1 MVAASGSKLWPVV
14 NTLMALAAVDLT
26 VNTAHASEAKPA
38 IRILRDEC
46 LNCHRPGKA
55 KGGLLL
61 HTREKMMAGG
71 DSGEVV
77 IPGRGSDSLLLQ
89 VLHEDGDPH
98 MPPKGQLPVES
109 IATIQRWIDA
119 GAEWDATV
127 FDEPPVRK
135 EIALTPPHSSYQAAL
150 SLALFPG
157 ARYLAVARGNR
168 VSLLDLQSGTPI
180 VVGELVG
187 HTEPVQSLSWSTD
200 GTRLATGG
208 FQRVIVWDFA
218 EKKMIREIGDPLVGD
233 ITGVAWSVDGEAL
246 FVADG
251 VAGGAGFLHRIGLSD
266 GDAPVTWKGHDDTI
280 YSLKVSPDGK
290 YLLSGGADKNVRL
303 WDVATRSLVAGLEGH
318 TNHVLAV
325 CFNKDG
331 SRIASAG
338 ADREIKIWDV
348 ANREQIISLGD
359 KKSTYTSL
367 DWSGG
372 DHLVVATDKGAVS
385 IYTEFKVHEGV
396 QRSVGAKEKKLNA
409 VSEMLNAVCVS
420 PDGTRIFGAGFEGNV
435 HAWDAKAGTSAPVD
449 WKQNL

>member
-1 MVAASGSKLWPVV
+1 
-14 NTLMALAAVDLT
+14 
-26 VNTAHASEAKPA
+26 
-38 IRILRDEC
+38 
-46 LNCHRPGKA
+46 
-55 KGGLLL
+55 
-61 HTREKMMAGG
+61 MMEGG

-77 IPGRGSDSLLLQ
+77 IPGKGSDSLLLQ

-98 MPPKGQLPVES
+98 MPPKGQLSVES
-109 IATIQRWIDA
+109 IATLQRWIDA
-119 GAEWDATV
+119 GAEWDVAV

-135 EIALTPPHSSYQAAL
+135 EIALKPPHPSYQAAL
-150 SLALFPG
+150 SLALSPD
-157 ARYLAVARGNR
+157 ARHLAVARGNR
-168 VSLLDLQSGTPI
+168 VSLMDLHSGAPV
-180 VVGELVG
+180 VVGELAG
-187 HTEPVQSLSWSTD
+187 HTEPIQSLSWSAD

-208 FQRVIVWDFA
+208 FQRVMVWDFA
-218 EKKMIREIGDPLVGD
+218 EKKMIREIGEPLVGD

-251 VAGGAGFLHRIGLSD
+251 VSGGAGFLHQIGLSE
-266 GDAPVTWKGHDDTI
+266 GGPLATWKGHDDTI

-290 YLLSGGADKNVRL
+290 RLLSGGADKNVRL
-303 WDVATRSLVAGLEGH
+303 WDITSRSLVAGLEGH

-367 DWSGG
+367 DWSAG
-372 DHLVVATDKGAVS
+372 DHLVVTTDKGAVS

-396 QRSVGAKEKKLNA
+396 QRSVGAKEKKLNT
-409 VSEMLNAVCVS
+409 VSEMLNAVGVS
-420 PDGTRIFGAGFEGNV
+420 PDGTKVFGAGFEGNV
-435 HAWDAKAGTSAPVD
+435 HIWDAKAGTSVPVD
-449 WKQNL
+449 WGKNL